1 MALIRA
7 NTSGGGGGSLDY
19 QYSGAGNNPSSN
31 TITVDHNADKFIVV
45 TDMIPAYKNQIVV
58 KINGTAFP
66 LSNASTSWDSGINY
80 SGMGLNYYVCSATIN
95 SGDVISLTTT
105 GTTVG
110 AVIVIV

>member
-1 MALIRA
+1 MHFVSS
-7 NTSGGGGGSLDY
+7 TS
-19 QYSGAGNNPSSN
+19 
-31 TITVDHNADKFIVV
+31 IHNE
-45 TDMIPAYKNQIVV
+45 MIPAYKNQTVV

-110 AVIVIV
+110 AAIVIV